1 MAADLTLNLESGTR
15 VVVPNRLDAMTT
27 YVILE
32 QERWFEK
39 EWGFIPH
46 LLQPGMIALDIGAN
60 LGTYTTA
67 MAKAVGPGGQVFAYE
82 PTSETRARLERTI
95 GLNEFGQ
102 VTVVASALSDT
113 EREGRIV
120 FGGSSELNHLGEA
133 DEGEGEAVH
142 LTSLDLEKQR
152 LGWDRIDFIKMDAEG
167 EELKIIAGGSS
178 VFEAGAPIVM
188 FEIKAAATYE
198 PAIARTLSG
207 LGYGLYR
214 LLPDEQHLVPFD
226 ENEVDGFEL
235 NAFAIRPE
243 VAGRLEARGLLAGYS
258 EACPAKGNWA
268 TWSAGQ
274 PFAKMLAGLPPARDA
289 TFQEG
294 LDCYAAWRDQSLS
307 TGTRYAALRRAGALF
322 EKALQGGPTLA
333 RLMAAAR
340 ASYDAGLRSSA
351 NAIAVEAAKLI
362 DAGAILDE
370 QFPPLLARYEPLI
383 GEIEDWLRMSLL
395 ETLEQSTKYS
405 GFFGKVRPQVNLM
418 AGSRYLTVEIERR
431 RALSAVFRGDS
442 LELRMDLRRPMP
454 GHLNAETWTRLIG

>member
-1 MAADLTLNLESGTR
+1 LAADLTLNLENGTK

-67 MAKAVGPGGQVFAYE
+67 IAKAVGPGGQVFAYE
-82 PTSETRARLERTI
+82 PTSETRARLERTVAI
-95 GLNEFGQ
+95 NDQSQ

-133 DEGEGEAVH
+133 SEGDGEAVH

-214 LLPDEQHLVPFD
+214 LLPDERHLVPFD

-235 NAFAIRPE
+235 NVFAVKPE
-243 VAGRLEARGLLAGYS
+243 EAPALVERDLLAEPS
-258 EACPAKGNWA
+258 EVSPPSGNWA
-268 TWSAGQ
+268 AWSGEQ
-274 PFAKMLAGLPPARDA
+274 PFARMLAGLPPAR
-289 TFQEG
+289 
-294 LDCYAAWRDQSLS
+294 L
-307 TGTRYAALRRAGALF
+307 
-322 EKALQGGPTLA
+322 P
-333 RLMAAAR
+333 
-340 ASYDAGLRSSA
+340 
-351 NAIAVEAAKLI
+351 
-362 DAGAILDE
+362 DE
-370 QFPPLLARYEPLI
+370 PFPPLLAVTVSRKGWMTMACL
-383 GEIEDWLRMSLL
+383 
-395 ETLEQSTKYS
+395 STKYS
-405 GFFGKVRPQVNLM
+405 SRGG
-418 AGSRYLTVEIERR
+418 AGSG
-431 RALSAVFRGDS
+431 RARTSAVFRHH
-442 LELRMDLRRPMP
+442 RMDLAHRHGLMPDAGVVVGPWSAMTSVSTFDLVVTVARGVMIEDVGFTAKRTTTGSPLEMPPRMPPAWLDLNDGPGCRRASRR
-454 GHLNAETWTRLIG
+454 HCRCR

>member
-1 MAADLTLNLESGTR
+1 LAADLTLNLENGTK

-46 LLQPGMIALDIGAN
+46 LLRPGMIALDIGAN

-67 MAKAVGPGGQVFAYE
+67 IAKAVGPGGQVFAYE
-82 PTSETRARLERTI
+82 PTSETRARLERTVAI
-95 GLNEFGQ
+95 NDQRQ

-120 FGGSSELNHLGEA
+120 FGESSELNHLGEA
-133 DEGEGEAVH
+133 GEGKGEAVH
-142 LTSLDLEKQR
+142 LTSLDLEKLR

-214 LLPDEQHLVPFD
+214 LLPDERHLVPFD

-235 NAFAIRPE
+235 NVFAVKPE
-243 VAGRLEARGLLAGYS
+243 AAPALVERDLLAEPS
-258 EACPAKGNWA
+258 EVSPPSGNWA
-268 TWSAGQ
+268 AWSGEQ
-274 PFAKMLAGLPPARDA
+274 PFARMLAGLPPARDA
-289 TFQEG
+289 TFQAG
-294 LDCYAAWRDQSLS
+294 LDCYAAWRDESRAI
-307 TGTRYAALRRAGALF
+307 GPRYAALRRAIDLFDEAL
-322 EKALQGGPTLA
+322 KGGPTLP
-333 RLMAAAR
+333 RLIAAAR
-340 ASYDAGLRSSA
+340 SQYDAGLRSSA
-351 NAIAVEAAKLI
+351 NALAVEAAKLI
-362 DAGAILDE
+362 DAGALLAE
-370 QFPPLLARYEPLI
+370 QFPPLTARYEPLI
-383 GEIEDWLRMSLL
+383 GEIEDWLTMSLL

-431 RALSAVFRGDS
+431 RALSAVFRGES
-442 LELRMDLRRPMP
+442 LELRMNLSRPMP